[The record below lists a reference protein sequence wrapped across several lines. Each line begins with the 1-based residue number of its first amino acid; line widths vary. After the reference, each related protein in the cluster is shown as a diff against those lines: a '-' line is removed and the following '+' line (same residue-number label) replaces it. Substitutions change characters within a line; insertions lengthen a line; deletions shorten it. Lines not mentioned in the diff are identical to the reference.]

1 MAPQWCSKFWGD
13 AGEWL
18 QLRPAL
24 WELLSTVRV
33 PSVDLN
39 LLPLN
44 RRPSAPVLAC
54 FFTIRSCSWLFWF
67 WGQRLGEDIK
77 HKLTLNRLATR
88 LNLHWRTSR
97 IGSPCSRRCVHF
109 PQTIQVTKYLKLSD
123 SKQFAAKSNSWV
135 IPKSISEYQW
145 HHHLW
150 TCQSLLR
157 FWCFQKLMQTIT
169 ESSRARLGQWVPPIP
184 PWFSSPMALFKQER
198 LRHLRGSF
206 DSNQNVLQRDYPRGS
221 LRVTPRNK
229 FQFWIQIP
237 CVSFLHDAYSKW
249 LSNVFLQ
256 YPFNPS

>member
-44 RRPSAPVLAC
+44 RRPSAPASSRVL
-54 FFTIRSCSWLFWF
+54 FYNPFLLLVILIILRSTPLWRHQTQTDAQS
-67 WGQRLGEDIK
+67 
-77 HKLTLNRLATR
+77 TR

-97 IGSPCSRRCVHF
+97 IGSPCSRKCVHF

-123 SKQFAAKSNSWV
+123 SKQFATTSNSWV

-169 ESSRARLGQWVPPIP
+169 ESSRARLGQLVPPIP

-229 FQFWIQIP
+229 WKFWVQIP